1 VLTPFKQG
9 WIYLR
14 KRLRYKIYIYTAIIL
29 YSIVCSAV
37 MLSAHYA
44 FRTYAWDLGIF
55 NQALWNTLRGRLF
68 YYTLEPIYTTT
79 SNFLGV
85 HFGPILFLILP
96 LYAAF
101 PYPELLIVI
110 SPIIVAIGAIPVY
123 ELARLVL
130 RNDRVALL
138 LGVSY
143 LLYPPLQ
150 GVTISGFSLEII
162 ALPIFLFIVYYLIR
176 GDFTKLSLA
185 FILGLATHEASAV
198 VIAFIGIYGVWHYR
212 SPRSK
217 GFQASVIISIVS
229 IVYYVFAQ
237 NIRVFLGWTQYPS
250 LWHEWALIGAESP
263 SNVPF
268 QVIMNP
274 SGALNSLAFDAVAKV
289 SFLLMFLVPLAFLP
303 LVGVSALLPTLPY
316 LFLGLFSSYP
326 GYYNIG
332 SHYGA
337 FLVPFFFVA
346 LIFGMAKLEKIP
358 RFRVSTIRMAKVV
371 FVLSVVM
378 LVAILP
384 TTYLEYVSFDSGG
397 THGRI
402 LYEALSMIPQNASVL
417 TQNNIFPHV
426 SGRANAYTIP
436 SPNWSKEYQRIANET
451 LQNLRKIEID
461 YVLIDLKSE
470 PYSASSGML
479 ILNEFVLKQNNYDKI
494 VDQNGVMLFRLKV

>member
-1 VLTPFKQG
+1 MLTPFKQS

-14 KRLRYKIYIYTAIIL
+14 KRFGYKIYIYIAIIL
-29 YSIVCSAV
+29 YSIVFSAI

-55 NQALWNTLRGRLF
+55 NQAFWNTLHGRLF
-68 YYTLEPIYTTT
+68 DYTSESVYTTT
-79 SNFLGV
+79 GNFLGV

-101 PYPELLIVI
+101 PYPELLIVT
-110 SPIIVAIGAIPVY
+110 SPIIVALGAIPVY
-123 ELARLVL
+123 ELARLIL
-130 RNDRVALL
+130 KNDRVALL

-150 GVTISGFSLEII
+150 GAIISGFSLEII

-176 GDFTKLSLA
+176 GDFAKLSLA
-185 FILGLATHEASAV
+185 FILGLATHEASAF
-198 VIAFIGIYGVWHYR
+198 VIAFIGLYGAWHYR
-212 SPRSK
+212 SLRSK
-217 GFQASVIISIVS
+217 GFQASVIITTMS

-237 NIRVFLGWTQYPS
+237 NIRVFLGWTQQPS
-250 LWHEWALIGAESP
+250 LWHEWAIIGAESP
-263 SNVPF
+263 SSVPF

-274 SGALNSLAFDAVAKV
+274 IGALNSLAFDAIAKV
-289 SFLLMFLVPLAFLP
+289 VFLLMFLIPLAFLP
-303 LVGVSALLPTLPY
+303 MVGVSALLPTLPY

-326 GYYNIG
+326 GYYSIG

-346 LIFGMAKLEKIP
+346 LILGMAKLEKIP
-358 RFRVSTIRMAKVV
+358 RFRVSTMRTAKVV
-371 FVLSVVM
+371 FVLSLVS

-384 TTYLEYVSFDSGG
+384 TTYVDYVSFDSGDA
-397 THGRI
+397 HGRI
-402 LYEALSMIPQNASVL
+402 LFEALSMIPQNASVL

-451 LQNLRKIEID
+451 LQNLRKVEID

-470 PYSASSGML
+470 PYSASSGTL
-479 ILNEFVLKQNNYDKI
+479 ILNEFVLKWNNYDKI
-494 VDQNGVMLFRLKV
+494 VDQDGVMLFRLRT